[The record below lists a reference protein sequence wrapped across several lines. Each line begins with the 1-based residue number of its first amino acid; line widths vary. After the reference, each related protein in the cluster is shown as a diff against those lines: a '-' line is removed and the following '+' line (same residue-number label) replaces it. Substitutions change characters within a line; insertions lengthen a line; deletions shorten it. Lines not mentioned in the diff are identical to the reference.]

1 MCRSVFAARTLYYS
15 KGGLKM
21 SLNIMRKESLDRYL
35 GEDKLFVKSMNARDL
50 MAIGIGTVI
59 GTGIFILPGTI
70 AANSAGPG
78 VSLSFLFS
86 AIVCALAAMCYA
98 EFASALP
105 VAGSA
110 YSYGNV
116 VFGEFF
122 GWLLGWALVL
132 EYMLAVASVST
143 GWAAYF
149 NTLLEGAGIHLP
161 KALSG
166 PFDPAH
172 GTYVNIVAVVIV
184 LLITIMLAHGMQS
197 SIRINNIA
205 VFLKIAIILI
215 FIIVGFFF
223 IKPKNYHPFLPYHMK
238 GVIHGATIGFF
249 AYLGFDCVSSSAA
262 EVKNPKRNMP
272 LGIIGT
278 LAVATVLYTGVAV
291 VLTGMVKYTKLDVA
305 NPVAFALQMVNQ
317 DWLAEL
323 LSIGAL
329 IGMFT
334 MMVSM
339 IYSSSRLIYAI
350 GRDGLLPSFLGK
362 LDKKSHSPQIALWI
376 VAIIIAIMG
385 GLVSLDQLT
394 SLVNIGTLFA
404 FMLVSFGIIPL
415 RKRKDIGN
423 RGGFKV
429 PLYPVLPIIS
439 GLACLGMMTQ
449 LKMETYIGAAIW
461 FGIGIIIY
469 FTYGY
474 WHSKLAQNNN

>member
-1 MCRSVFAARTLYYS
+1 M
-15 KGGLKM
+15 G
-21 SLNIMRKESLDRYL
+21 LNIFRKESLDRYL
-35 GEDKLFVKSMNARDL
+35 GADKLFVKTMNARDL

-70 AANSAGPG
+70 AAKQAGPG
-78 VSLSFLFS
+78 VSLSFLLS
-86 AIVCALAAMCYA
+86 AIVCAFAAMCYA

-122 GWLLGWALVL
+122 GWLLGWALIL

-149 NTLLEGAGIHLP
+149 NSFIESFGLKIPH
-161 KALSG
+161 ALSG

-172 GTYVNIVAVVIV
+172 GTYINIVAVIIV
-184 LLITIMLAHGMQS
+184 LLITVMLAHGMQS
-197 SIRINNIA
+197 SVRVNNIA
-205 VFLKIAIILI
+205 VVIKVAIIII
-215 FIIVGFFF
+215 FIVAGLFF
-223 IKPKNYHPFLPYHMK
+223 IKPKNYHPFLPYHMS
-238 GVIHGATIGFF
+238 GVIHGATTGFF

-262 EVKNPKRNMP
+262 EVKNPKKNMP

-278 LAVATVLYTGVAV
+278 LGIVAVLYMGVAI

-305 NPVAFALQMVNQ
+305 NPVSYALQLVHQN
-317 DWLAEL
+317 WLAEL

-329 IGMFT
+329 VGMFT
-334 MMVSM
+334 MMVAM

-350 GRDGLLPSFLGK
+350 GRDGLLPAFLGK
-362 LDKKSHSPQIALWI
+362 LDKKSHSPQVALWV
-376 VAIIIAIMG
+376 VAVIIAAMG

-404 FMLVSFGIIPL
+404 FTLVSFGIIPL
-415 RKRKDIGN
+415 RRRKDIGN

-429 PLYPVLPIIS
+429 PLYPYIPILS
-439 GLACLGMMTQ
+439 GLLCLAMMTQ
-449 LKMETYIGAAIW
+449 LKLETYVGAGIW
-461 FGIGIIIY
+461 FLIGLIIY

-474 WHSKLAQNNN
+474 RHSKLNAQ

>member
-1 MCRSVFAARTLYYS
+1 M
-15 KGGLKM
+15 G
-21 SLNIMRKESLDRYL
+21 LNIFRKESLDRYL
-35 GEDKLFVKSMNARDL
+35 GADKLFVKTMNARDL

-70 AANSAGPG
+70 AAKQAGPG
-78 VSLSFLFS
+78 VSLSFLLS
-86 AIVCALAAMCYA
+86 AIVCAFAAMCYA

-122 GWLLGWALVL
+122 GWLLGWALIL

-149 NTLLEGAGIHLP
+149 NSFIESFGLKIPH
-161 KALSG
+161 ALSG

-172 GTYVNIVAVVIV
+172 GTYINIVAVVIV
-184 LLITIMLAHGMQS
+184 LLITVMLSRCLQS
-197 SIRINNIA
+197 SVRVNNIA
-205 VFLKIAIILI
+205 VVIKVAIILI
-215 FIIVGFFF
+215 FIIAGLFF
-223 IKPKNYHPFLPYHMK
+223 IKPKNYHPFLPYHMS

-278 LAVATVLYTGVAV
+278 LGIVTLLYMGVAV
-291 VLTGMVKYTKLDVA
+291 VLTGMVKYTRLDVA
-305 NPVAFALQMVNQ
+305 NPVSYALQLVHQ

-329 IGMFT
+329 VGMFT
-334 MMVSM
+334 MMVAM

-350 GRDGLLPSFLGK
+350 GRDGLLPAFLGK
-362 LDKKSHSPQIALWI
+362 LDKKSHSPQVALWI
-376 VAIIIAIMG
+376 VAVIIATMG

-404 FMLVSFGIIPL
+404 FTLVSFGIIPL
-415 RKRKDIGN
+415 RHRKDIGN

-429 PLYPVLPIIS
+429 PLYPVIPILS
-439 GLACLGMMTQ
+439 GLLCLAMMTQ
-449 LKMETYIGAAIW
+449 LQLETYIGAGIW
-461 FGIGIIIY
+461 FTLGIIIY

-474 WHSKLAQNNN
+474 WHSKLNDKQN

>member
-1 MCRSVFAARTLYYS
+1 M
-15 KGGLKM
+15 G
-21 SLNIMRKESLDRYL
+21 LNIFRKESLDRYL
-35 GEDKLFVKSMNARDL
+35 GADKLFVKTMNARDL

-70 AANSAGPG
+70 AAKQAGPG
-78 VSLSFLFS
+78 VSLSFLLS
-86 AIVCALAAMCYA
+86 AIVCAFAAMCYA
-98 EFASALP
+98 EFASSLP

-122 GWLLGWALVL
+122 GWLLGWALIL

-149 NTLLEGAGIHLP
+149 NSFIESFGLKIPH
-161 KALSG
+161 ALSG

-172 GTYVNIVAVVIV
+172 GTYINIVAVVIV
-184 LLITIMLAHGMQS
+184 LLITVMLSRGLQS
-197 SIRINNIA
+197 SVRVNNIA
-205 VFLKIAIILI
+205 VVIKVAIILI
-215 FIIVGFFF
+215 FIVAGLFF
-223 IKPKNYHPFLPYHMK
+223 IKPKNYHPFLPYHMS

-278 LAVATVLYTGVAV
+278 LGIVTLLYMGVAI
-291 VLTGMVKYTKLDVA
+291 VLTGMVKYTRLDVA
-305 NPVAFALQMVNQ
+305 NPVSYALQLVHQN
-317 DWLAEL
+317 WLAEL

-334 MMVSM
+334 MMVAM

-350 GRDGLLPSFLGK
+350 GRDGLLPAFLGK
-362 LDKKSHSPQIALWI
+362 LDKKSHSPQVALWI
-376 VAIIIAIMG
+376 VAVIIATMG

-404 FMLVSFGIIPL
+404 FTLVSFGIIPL
-415 RKRKDIGN
+415 RRRKDIGN

-429 PLYPVLPIIS
+429 PLYPFIPILS
-439 GLACLGMMTQ
+439 GLLCLAMMTQ
-449 LKMETYIGAAIW
+449 LQLETYIGAGIW
-461 FGIGIIIY
+461 FTLGIIIY

-474 WHSKLAQNNN
+474 WHSKLNDKQN

>member
-1 MCRSVFAARTLYYS
+1 M
-15 KGGLKM
+15 G
-21 SLNIMRKESLDRYL
+21 LNIFRKESLDRYL
-35 GEDKLFVKSMNARDL
+35 GADKLFVKTMNARDL

-70 AANSAGPG
+70 AAKQAGPG
-78 VSLSFLFS
+78 VSLSFLLS
-86 AIVCALAAMCYA
+86 AIVCAFAAMCYA

-149 NTLLEGAGIHLP
+149 NSFIESFGLKIPH
-161 KALSG
+161 ALSG
-166 PFDPAH
+166 LFDPAH
-172 GTYVNIVAVVIV
+172 GTYINIVAVVIV
-184 LLITIMLAHGMQS
+184 LLITVMLSRGLQS
-197 SIRINNIA
+197 SVRVNNIA
-205 VFLKIAIILI
+205 VVIKVAIILI
-215 FIIVGFFF
+215 FIVAGLFF
-223 IKPKNYHPFLPYHMK
+223 IKPKNYHPFLPYHMS

-278 LAVATVLYTGVAV
+278 LGIVTLLYMGVAI
-291 VLTGMVKYTKLDVA
+291 VLTGMVKYTRLDVA
-305 NPVAFALQMVNQ
+305 NPVSYALQLVHQN
-317 DWLAEL
+317 WLAEL

-334 MMVSM
+334 MMVAM

-350 GRDGLLPSFLGK
+350 GRDGLLPAFLGK
-362 LDKKSHSPQIALWI
+362 LDKKSHSPQVALWI
-376 VAIIIAIMG
+376 VAVIIATMG

-404 FMLVSFGIIPL
+404 FTLVSFGIIPL
-415 RKRKDIGN
+415 RRRKDIGN

-429 PLYPVLPIIS
+429 PLYPFIPILS
-439 GLACLGMMTQ
+439 GLLCLAMMTQ
-449 LKMETYIGAAIW
+449 LQLETYIGAGIW
-461 FGIGIIIY
+461 FTLGIIIY

-474 WHSKLAQNNN
+474 WHSKLNDKQN

>member
-1 MCRSVFAARTLYYS
+1 M
-15 KGGLKM
+15 G
-21 SLNIMRKESLDRYL
+21 LNIFRKESLDRYL
-35 GEDKLFVKSMNARDL
+35 GADKLFVKTMNARDL

-70 AANSAGPG
+70 AAKQAGPG
-78 VSLSFLFS
+78 VSLSFLLS
-86 AIVCALAAMCYA
+86 AIVCAFAAMCYA

-122 GWLLGWALVL
+122 GWLLGWALIL

-149 NTLLEGAGIHLP
+149 NSFIESFGLKIP
-161 KALSG
+161 YALSG

-172 GTYVNIVAVVIV
+172 GTYINIVAVVIV
-184 LLITIMLAHGMQS
+184 LLITVMLSRGLQS
-197 SIRINNIA
+197 SVRVNNIA
-205 VFLKIAIILI
+205 VVIKVAIILI
-215 FIIVGFFF
+215 FIVAGLFF
-223 IKPKNYHPFLPYHMK
+223 IKPKNYHPFLPYHMS

-278 LAVATVLYTGVAV
+278 LGIVTLLYMGVAV
-291 VLTGMVKYTKLDVA
+291 VLTGMVKYTRLDVA
-305 NPVAFALQMVNQ
+305 NPVSYALQLVHQ

-329 IGMFT
+329 VGMFT
-334 MMVSM
+334 MMVAM

-350 GRDGLLPSFLGK
+350 GRDGLLPAFLGK

-376 VAIIIAIMG
+376 VAVIIATMG

-404 FMLVSFGIIPL
+404 FTLVSFGIIPL
-415 RKRKDIGN
+415 RRRKDIGN

-429 PLYPVLPIIS
+429 PLYPVIPILS
-439 GLACLGMMTQ
+439 GLLCLAMMTQ
-449 LKMETYIGAAIW
+449 LQLETYIGAGIW
-461 FGIGIIIY
+461 SSLGIIIY

-474 WHSKLAQNNN
+474 WHSKLNDKQN

>member
-1 MCRSVFAARTLYYS
+1 M
-15 KGGLKM
+15 G
-21 SLNIMRKESLDRYL
+21 LNIFRKESLDRYL
-35 GEDKLFVKSMNARDL
+35 GADKLFVKTMNARDL

-70 AANSAGPG
+70 AAKQAGPG
-78 VSLSFLFS
+78 VSLSFLLS
-86 AIVCALAAMCYA
+86 AIVCAFAAMCYA

-149 NTLLEGAGIHLP
+149 NSFIESFGLKIPH
-161 KALSG
+161 ALSG
-166 PFDPAH
+166 PFDTAH
-172 GTYVNIVAVVIV
+172 GTYINIVAGCIF
-184 LLITIMLAHGMQS
+184 LLLTVMLSRGLQS
-197 SIRINNIA
+197 SVRVNNIA
-205 VFLKIAIILI
+205 VVIKVAIILI
-215 FIIVGFFF
+215 FIVAGLFF
-223 IKPKNYHPFLPYHMK
+223 IKPKNYHPFLPYHMS

-278 LAVATVLYTGVAV
+278 LGIVTLLYMGVAI
-291 VLTGMVKYTKLDVA
+291 VLTGMVKYTRLDVA
-305 NPVAFALQMVNQ
+305 NPVSYALQLVHQN
-317 DWLAEL
+317 WLAEL

-334 MMVSM
+334 MMVAM

-350 GRDGLLPSFLGK
+350 GRDGLLPAFLGK
-362 LDKKSHSPQIALWI
+362 LDKKSHSPQVALWI
-376 VAIIIAIMG
+376 VAVIIATMG

-404 FMLVSFGIIPL
+404 FTLVSFGIIPL
-415 RKRKDIGN
+415 RRRKDIGN

-429 PLYPVLPIIS
+429 PLYPFIPILS
-439 GLACLGMMTQ
+439 GLLCLAMMTQ
-449 LKMETYIGAAIW
+449 LQLETYIGAGIW
-461 FGIGIIIY
+461 FTLGIIIY

-474 WHSKLAQNNN
+474 WHSKLNDKQN

>member
-1 MCRSVFAARTLYYS
+1 M
-15 KGGLKM
+15 G
-21 SLNIMRKESLDRYL
+21 LNIFRKESLDRYL
-35 GEDKLFVKSMNARDL
+35 GADKLFVKTMNARDL

-70 AANSAGPG
+70 AAKQAGPG
-78 VSLSFLFS
+78 VSLSFLLS
-86 AIVCALAAMCYA
+86 AIVCAFAAMCYA
-98 EFASALP
+98 EFASALL

-122 GWLLGWALVL
+122 GWLLGWALIL

-149 NTLLEGAGIHLP
+149 NSFIESFGLKIPH
-161 KALSG
+161 ALSG

-172 GTYVNIVAVVIV
+172 GTYINIVAVVIV
-184 LLITIMLAHGMQS
+184 LLITVMLSRGLQS
-197 SIRINNIA
+197 SVRVNNIA
-205 VFLKIAIILI
+205 VVIKVAIILI
-215 FIIVGFFF
+215 FIITGLFF
-223 IKPKNYHPFLPYHMK
+223 IKPKNYHPFLPYHMS

-278 LAVATVLYTGVAV
+278 LGIVTLLYMGVAV
-291 VLTGMVKYTKLDVA
+291 VLTGMVKYTRLDVA
-305 NPVAFALQMVNQ
+305 NPVSYALQLVHQ

-329 IGMFT
+329 VGMFT
-334 MMVSM
+334 MMVAM

-350 GRDGLLPSFLGK
+350 GRDGLLPAFLGK
-362 LDKKSHSPQIALWI
+362 LDKKSHSPQVALWI
-376 VAIIIAIMG
+376 VAVIIATMG

-404 FMLVSFGIIPL
+404 FTLVSFGIIPL
-415 RKRKDIGN
+415 RHRKDIGN

-429 PLYPVLPIIS
+429 PLYPVIPILS
-439 GLACLGMMTQ
+439 GLLCLAMMTQ
-449 LKMETYIGAAIW
+449 LQLETYIGAGIW
-461 FGIGIIIY
+461 FTLGIIIY

-474 WHSKLAQNNN
+474 WHSKLNDKQN

>member
-1 MCRSVFAARTLYYS
+1 M
-15 KGGLKM
+15 G
-21 SLNIMRKESLDRYL
+21 LNIFRKESLDRYL
-35 GEDKLFVKSMNARDL
+35 GADKLFVKTMNARDL

-70 AANSAGPG
+70 AAKQAGPG
-78 VSLSFLFS
+78 VSLSFLLS
-86 AIVCALAAMCYA
+86 AIVCAFAAMCYA

-149 NTLLEGAGIHLP
+149 NSFIESFGLKIPH
-161 KALSG
+161 ALSG

-172 GTYVNIVAVVIV
+172 GTYINIVAVVIV
-184 LLITIMLAHGMQS
+184 LLITVMLSRGLQS
-197 SIRINNIA
+197 SVRVNNIA
-205 VFLKIAIILI
+205 VVIKVAIILI
-215 FIIVGFFF
+215 FIVAGLFF
-223 IKPKNYHPFLPYHMK
+223 IKPKNYHPFLPYHVS

-278 LAVATVLYTGVAV
+278 LGIVTLLYMGVAI
-291 VLTGMVKYTKLDVA
+291 VLTGMVKYTRLDVA
-305 NPVAFALQMVNQ
+305 NPVSYALQLVHQN
-317 DWLAEL
+317 WLAEL

-334 MMVSM
+334 MMVAM

-350 GRDGLLPSFLGK
+350 GRDGLLPAFLGK
-362 LDKKSHSPQIALWI
+362 LDKKSHSPQVALWI
-376 VAIIIAIMG
+376 VAVIIATMG

-404 FMLVSFGIIPL
+404 FTLVSFGIIPL
-415 RKRKDIGN
+415 RRRKDIGN

-429 PLYPVLPIIS
+429 PLYPFIPILS
-439 GLACLGMMTQ
+439 GLLCLAMMTQ
-449 LKMETYIGAAIW
+449 LQLETYIGAGIW
-461 FGIGIIIY
+461 FTLGIIIY

-474 WHSKLAQNNN
+474 WHSKLNDKQN

>member
-1 MCRSVFAARTLYYS
+1 M
-15 KGGLKM
+15 G
-21 SLNIMRKESLDRYL
+21 LNIFRKESLDRYL
-35 GEDKLFVKSMNARDL
+35 GADKLFVKTMNARDL

-70 AANSAGPG
+70 AAKQAGPG
-78 VSLSFLFS
+78 VSLSFLLS
-86 AIVCALAAMCYA
+86 AIVCAFAAMCYA

-149 NTLLEGAGIHLP
+149 NSFIESFGLKIPH
-161 KALSG
+161 ALSG

-172 GTYVNIVAVVIV
+172 GTYINIVAVVIV
-184 LLITIMLAHGMQS
+184 LLITVMLSRGLQS
-197 SIRINNIA
+197 SVRVNNIA
-205 VFLKIAIILI
+205 VVIKVAIILI
-215 FIIVGFFF
+215 FIVAGLFF
-223 IKPKNYHPFLPYHMK
+223 IKPKNYHPFLPYHMS

-278 LAVATVLYTGVAV
+278 LGIVTLLYMGVAI
-291 VLTGMVKYTKLDVA
+291 VLTGMVKYTRLDVA
-305 NPVAFALQMVNQ
+305 NPVSYALQLVHQ

-329 IGMFT
+329 VGMFT
-334 MMVSM
+334 MMVAM

-350 GRDGLLPSFLGK
+350 GRDGLLPAFLGK

-376 VAIIIAIMG
+376 VAVIIATMG

-404 FMLVSFGIIPL
+404 FTLVSFGIIPL
-415 RKRKDIGN
+415 RRRKDIGN

-429 PLYPVLPIIS
+429 PLYPVIPILS
-439 GLACLGMMTQ
+439 GLLCLAMMTQ
-449 LKMETYIGAAIW
+449 LQLETYIGAGIW
-461 FGIGIIIY
+461 FTLGIIIY

-474 WHSKLAQNNN
+474 WHSKLNDKQN

>member
-1 MCRSVFAARTLYYS
+1 M
-15 KGGLKM
+15 G
-21 SLNIMRKESLDRYL
+21 LNIFRKESLDRYL
-35 GEDKLFVKSMNARDL
+35 GADKLFVKTMNARDL

-70 AANSAGPG
+70 AAKQAGPG
-78 VSLSFLFS
+78 VSLSFLLS
-86 AIVCALAAMCYA
+86 AIVCAFAAMCYA

-122 GWLLGWALVL
+122 GWLLGWALIL

-149 NTLLEGAGIHLP
+149 NSFIESFGLKIPH
-161 KALSG
+161 ALSG

-172 GTYVNIVAVVIV
+172 GTYINIVAVVIV
-184 LLITIMLAHGMQS
+184 LLITVMLSRGLQS
-197 SIRINNIA
+197 SVRVNNIA
-205 VFLKIAIILI
+205 VVIKVAIILI
-215 FIIVGFFF
+215 FIIAGLFF
-223 IKPKNYHPFLPYHMK
+223 IKPKNYHPFLPYHMS

-278 LAVATVLYTGVAV
+278 LGIVTLLYMGVAV
-291 VLTGMVKYTKLDVA
+291 VLTGMVKYTRLDVA
-305 NPVAFALQMVNQ
+305 NPVSYALQLVHQ

-329 IGMFT
+329 VGMFT
-334 MMVSM
+334 MMVAM

-350 GRDGLLPSFLGK
+350 GRDGLLPAFLGK
-362 LDKKSHSPQIALWI
+362 LDKKSHSPQVALWI
-376 VAIIIAIMG
+376 VAVIIATMG

-404 FMLVSFGIIPL
+404 FTLVSFGIIPL
-415 RKRKDIGN
+415 HHRKDIGN

-429 PLYPVLPIIS
+429 PLYPVIPILS
-439 GLACLGMMTQ
+439 GLLCLAMMTQ
-449 LKMETYIGAAIW
+449 LQLETYIGAGIW
-461 FGIGIIIY
+461 FTLGIIIY

-474 WHSKLAQNNN
+474 WHSKLNDKQN

>member
-1 MCRSVFAARTLYYS
+1 M
-15 KGGLKM
+15 G
-21 SLNIMRKESLDRYL
+21 LNIFRKESLDRYL
-35 GEDKLFVKSMNARDL
+35 GADKLFVKTMNARDL

-70 AANSAGPG
+70 AAKQAGPG
-78 VSLSFLFS
+78 VSLSFLLS
-86 AIVCALAAMCYA
+86 AIVCAFAAMCYA

-122 GWLLGWALVL
+122 GWLLGWALIL

-149 NTLLEGAGIHLP
+149 NSFIESFGLKILH
-161 KALSG
+161 ALSG

-172 GTYVNIVAVVIV
+172 GTYINIVAVVIV
-184 LLITIMLAHGMQS
+184 LLITVMLSRGLQS
-197 SIRINNIA
+197 SVRVNNIA
-205 VFLKIAIILI
+205 VVIKVAIILI
-215 FIIVGFFF
+215 FIVAGLFF
-223 IKPKNYHPFLPYHMK
+223 IKPKNYHPFLPYHMS

-278 LAVATVLYTGVAV
+278 LGIVTLLYMGVAI
-291 VLTGMVKYTKLDVA
+291 VLTGMVKYTRLDVA
-305 NPVAFALQMVNQ
+305 NPVSYALQLVHQN
-317 DWLAEL
+317 WLAEL

-334 MMVSM
+334 MMVAM

-350 GRDGLLPSFLGK
+350 GRDGLLPAFLGK
-362 LDKKSHSPQIALWI
+362 LDKKSHSPQVALWI
-376 VAIIIAIMG
+376 VAVIIATMG

-404 FMLVSFGIIPL
+404 FTLVSFGIIPL
-415 RKRKDIGN
+415 RRRKDIGN

-429 PLYPVLPIIS
+429 PLYPFIPILS
-439 GLACLGMMTQ
+439 GLLCLAMMTQ
-449 LKMETYIGAAIW
+449 LQLETYIGAGIW
-461 FGIGIIIY
+461 FTLGIIIY

-474 WHSKLAQNNN
+474 WHSKLNDKQN

>member
-1 MCRSVFAARTLYYS
+1 M
-15 KGGLKM
+15 G
-21 SLNIMRKESLDRYL
+21 LNIFRKESLDRYL
-35 GEDKLFVKSMNARDL
+35 GADKLFVKTMNARDL

-70 AANSAGPG
+70 AAKQAGPG
-78 VSLSFLFS
+78 VSLSFLLS
-86 AIVCALAAMCYA
+86 AIVCAFAAMCYA

-122 GWLLGWALVL
+122 GWLLGWALIL

-149 NTLLEGAGIHLP
+149 NSFIESFGLKIPH
-161 KALSG
+161 ALSG

-172 GTYVNIVAVVIV
+172 GTYINIVAVVIV
-184 LLITIMLAHGMQS
+184 LLITVMLSRGLQS
-197 SIRINNIA
+197 SVRVNNIA
-205 VFLKIAIILI
+205 VVIKVAIILI
-215 FIIVGFFF
+215 FIVAGLFF
-223 IKPKNYHPFLPYHMK
+223 IKPKNYHPFLPYHMS

-278 LAVATVLYTGVAV
+278 LGIVTLLYMGVAI
-291 VLTGMVKYTKLDVA
+291 VLTGMVKYTRLDVA
-305 NPVAFALQMVNQ
+305 NPVSYALQLVHQN
-317 DWLAEL
+317 WLAEL

-334 MMVSM
+334 MMVAM

-350 GRDGLLPSFLGK
+350 GRDGLLPAFLGK
-362 LDKKSHSPQIALWI
+362 LDKKSHSPQVALWI
-376 VAIIIAIMG
+376 VAVIIATMG

-404 FMLVSFGIIPL
+404 FTLVSFGIIPL
-415 RKRKDIGN
+415 RRRKDIGN

-429 PLYPVLPIIS
+429 PLYPFIPILS
-439 GLACLGMMTQ
+439 GLLCLAMMTQ
-449 LKMETYIGAAIW
+449 LQLETYIGAGIW
-461 FGIGIIIY
+461 FTLGIIIY

-474 WHSKLAQNNN
+474 WHSKLNDKQN

>member
-1 MCRSVFAARTLYYS
+1 M
-15 KGGLKM
+15 G
-21 SLNIMRKESLDRYL
+21 LNIFRKESLDRYL
-35 GEDKLFVKSMNARDL
+35 GADKLFVKTMNARDL

-70 AANSAGPG
+70 AAKHAGPG
-78 VSLSFLFS
+78 VSLSFLLS
-86 AIVCALAAMCYA
+86 AIVCAFAAMCYA

-149 NTLLEGAGIHLP
+149 NSFIESFGLKIPH
-161 KALSG
+161 ALSG

-172 GTYVNIVAVVIV
+172 GTYINIVAVVIV
-184 LLITIMLAHGMQS
+184 LLITVMLSRGLQS
-197 SIRINNIA
+197 SVRVNNIA
-205 VFLKIAIILI
+205 VVIKVAIILI
-215 FIIVGFFF
+215 FIVAGLFF
-223 IKPKNYHPFLPYHMK
+223 IKPKNYHPFLPYHMS

-278 LAVATVLYTGVAV
+278 LGIVTLLYMGVAI
-291 VLTGMVKYTKLDVA
+291 VLTGMVKYTRLDVA
-305 NPVAFALQMVNQ
+305 NPVSYALQLVHQN
-317 DWLAEL
+317 WLAEL

-334 MMVSM
+334 MMVAM

-350 GRDGLLPSFLGK
+350 GRDGLLPAFLGK
-362 LDKKSHSPQIALWI
+362 LDKKSHSPQVALWI
-376 VAIIIAIMG
+376 VAVIIATMG

-404 FMLVSFGIIPL
+404 FTLVSFGIIPL
-415 RKRKDIGN
+415 RRRKDIGN

-429 PLYPVLPIIS
+429 PLYPFIPILS
-439 GLACLGMMTQ
+439 GLLCLAMMTQ
-449 LKMETYIGAAIW
+449 LQLETYIGAGIW
-461 FGIGIIIY
+461 FTLGIIIY

-474 WHSKLAQNNN
+474 WHSKLNDKQN

>member
-1 MCRSVFAARTLYYS
+1 M
-15 KGGLKM
+15 G
-21 SLNIMRKESLDRYL
+21 LNIFRKESLDRYL
-35 GEDKLFVKSMNARDL
+35 GADKLFVKTMNARDL

-70 AANSAGPG
+70 AAKQAGPG
-78 VSLSFLFS
+78 VSLSFLLS
-86 AIVCALAAMCYA
+86 AIVCAFAAMCYA

-149 NTLLEGAGIHLP
+149 NSFIESFGLKIPH
-161 KALSG
+161 ALSG

-172 GTYVNIVAVVIV
+172 GTYINIVAVVIV
-184 LLITIMLAHGMQS
+184 LLITVMLSRGLQS
-197 SIRINNIA
+197 SVRVNNIA
-205 VFLKIAIILI
+205 VVIKVAIILI
-215 FIIVGFFF
+215 FIVAGLFF
-223 IKPKNYHPFLPYHMK
+223 IKPKNYHPFLPYHMS

-278 LAVATVLYTGVAV
+278 LGIVTLLYMGVAI
-291 VLTGMVKYTKLDVA
+291 VLTGMVKYTRLDVA
-305 NPVAFALQMVNQ
+305 NPVSYALQLVHQN
-317 DWLAEL
+317 WLAEL

-334 MMVSM
+334 MMVAM

-350 GRDGLLPSFLGK
+350 GRDGLLPAFLGK
-362 LDKKSHSPQIALWI
+362 LDKKSHSPQVALWI
-376 VAIIIAIMG
+376 VAVIIATMG

-394 SLVNIGTLFA
+394 SIVNIGTLFA
-404 FMLVSFGIIPL
+404 FTLVSFGIIPL
-415 RKRKDIGN
+415 RRRKDIGN

-429 PLYPVLPIIS
+429 PLYPFIPILS
-439 GLACLGMMTQ
+439 GLLCLAMMTQ
-449 LKMETYIGAAIW
+449 LQLETYIGAGIW
-461 FGIGIIIY
+461 FTLGIIIY

-474 WHSKLAQNNN
+474 WHSKLNDKQN

>member
-1 MCRSVFAARTLYYS
+1 M
-15 KGGLKM
+15 G
-21 SLNIMRKESLDRYL
+21 LNIFRKESLDRYL
-35 GEDKLFVKSMNARDL
+35 GADKLFVKTMNARDL

-70 AANSAGPG
+70 AAKQAGPG
-78 VSLSFLFS
+78 VSLSFLLS
-86 AIVCALAAMCYA
+86 AIVCAFAAMCYA
-98 EFASALP
+98 EFASALS

-149 NTLLEGAGIHLP
+149 NSFIESFGLKIPH
-161 KALSG
+161 ALSG

-172 GTYVNIVAVVIV
+172 VTYINIVAVVIV
-184 LLITIMLAHGMQS
+184 LLITVMLSRGLQS
-197 SIRINNIA
+197 SVRVNNIA
-205 VFLKIAIILI
+205 VVIKVAFILI
-215 FIIVGFFF
+215 FIVAGLFF
-223 IKPKNYHPFLPYHMK
+223 IKPKNYHPFLPYHMS

-278 LAVATVLYTGVAV
+278 LGIVTLLYMGVAI
-291 VLTGMVKYTKLDVA
+291 VLTGMVKYTRLDVA
-305 NPVAFALQMVNQ
+305 NPVSYALQLVHQN
-317 DWLAEL
+317 WLAEL

-334 MMVSM
+334 MMVAM

-350 GRDGLLPSFLGK
+350 GRDGLLPAFLGK
-362 LDKKSHSPQIALWI
+362 LDKKSHSPQVALWI
-376 VAIIIAIMG
+376 VAVIIATMG

-404 FMLVSFGIIPL
+404 FTLVSFGIIPL
-415 RKRKDIGN
+415 RRRKDIGN

-429 PLYPVLPIIS
+429 PLYPFIPILS
-439 GLACLGMMTQ
+439 GLLCLAMMTQ
-449 LKMETYIGAAIW
+449 LQLETYIGAGIW
-461 FGIGIIIY
+461 FTLGIIIY

-474 WHSKLAQNNN
+474 WHSKLNDKQN

>member
-1 MCRSVFAARTLYYS
+1 M
-15 KGGLKM
+15 G
-21 SLNIMRKESLDRYL
+21 LNIFRKESLDRYL
-35 GEDKLFVKSMNARDL
+35 GADKLFVKTMNARDL

-70 AANSAGPG
+70 AAKQAGPG
-78 VSLSFLFS
+78 VSLSFLLS
-86 AIVCALAAMCYA
+86 AIVCAFAAMCYA

-149 NTLLEGAGIHLP
+149 NSFIESFGLKIPH
-161 KALSG
+161 ALSG

-172 GTYVNIVAVVIV
+172 GTYINIVAVVIV
-184 LLITIMLAHGMQS
+184 LLITVMLSRGLQS
-197 SIRINNIA
+197 SVRVNNIA
-205 VFLKIAIILI
+205 VVIKVAIILI
-215 FIIVGFFF
+215 FIVAGLFF
-223 IKPKNYHPFLPYHMK
+223 IKPKNYHPFLPYHMS
-238 GVIHGATIGFF
+238 GVFHGATIGFF

-278 LAVATVLYTGVAV
+278 LGIVTLLYMGVAI
-291 VLTGMVKYTKLDVA
+291 VLTGMVKYTRLDVA
-305 NPVAFALQMVNQ
+305 NPVSYALQLVHQN
-317 DWLAEL
+317 WLAEL

-334 MMVSM
+334 MMVAM

-350 GRDGLLPSFLGK
+350 GRDGLLPAFLGK
-362 LDKKSHSPQIALWI
+362 LDKKSHSPQVALWI
-376 VAIIIAIMG
+376 VAVIIATMG

-404 FMLVSFGIIPL
+404 FTLVSFGIIPL
-415 RKRKDIGN
+415 RRRKDIGN

-429 PLYPVLPIIS
+429 PLYPFIPILS
-439 GLACLGMMTQ
+439 GLLCLAMMTQ
-449 LKMETYIGAAIW
+449 LQLETYIGAGIW
-461 FGIGIIIY
+461 FTLGIIIY

-474 WHSKLAQNNN
+474 WHSKLNDKQN

>member
-1 MCRSVFAARTLYYS
+1 M
-15 KGGLKM
+15 G
-21 SLNIMRKESLDRYL
+21 LNIFRKESLDRYL
-35 GEDKLFVKSMNARDL
+35 GADKLFVKTMNARDL
-50 MAIGIGTVI
+50 IAIGIGTVI

-70 AANSAGPG
+70 AAKQAGPG
-78 VSLSFLFS
+78 VSLSFLLS
-86 AIVCALAAMCYA
+86 AIVCAFAAMCYA

-149 NTLLEGAGIHLP
+149 NSFIESFGLKIPH
-161 KALSG
+161 ALSG

-172 GTYVNIVAVVIV
+172 GTYINIVAVVIV
-184 LLITIMLAHGMQS
+184 LLITVMLSRGLQS
-197 SIRINNIA
+197 SVRVNNIA
-205 VFLKIAIILI
+205 VVIKVAIILI
-215 FIIVGFFF
+215 FIVAGLFF
-223 IKPKNYHPFLPYHMK
+223 IKPKNYHPFLPYHMS

-278 LAVATVLYTGVAV
+278 LGIVTLLYMGVAI
-291 VLTGMVKYTKLDVA
+291 VLTGMVKYTRLDVA
-305 NPVAFALQMVNQ
+305 NPVSYALQLVHQN
-317 DWLAEL
+317 WLAEL

-334 MMVSM
+334 MMVAM

-350 GRDGLLPSFLGK
+350 GRDGLLPAFLGK
-362 LDKKSHSPQIALWI
+362 LDKKSHSPQVALWI
-376 VAIIIAIMG
+376 VAVIIATMG

-404 FMLVSFGIIPL
+404 FTLVSFGIIPL
-415 RKRKDIGN
+415 RRRKDIGN

-429 PLYPVLPIIS
+429 PLYPFIPILS
-439 GLACLGMMTQ
+439 GLLCLAMMTQ
-449 LKMETYIGAAIW
+449 LQLETYIGAGIW
-461 FGIGIIIY
+461 FTLGIIIY

-474 WHSKLAQNNN
+474 WHSKLNDKQN

>member
-1 MCRSVFAARTLYYS
+1 M
-15 KGGLKM
+15 G
-21 SLNIMRKESLDRYL
+21 LNIFRKESLDRYL
-35 GEDKLFVKSMNARDL
+35 GADKLFVKTMNARDL

-70 AANSAGPG
+70 AAKQAGPG
-78 VSLSFLFS
+78 VSLSFLLS
-86 AIVCALAAMCYA
+86 AIVCAFAAMCYA

-149 NTLLEGAGIHLP
+149 NSFIESFGLKIPH
-161 KALSG
+161 ALSG

-172 GTYVNIVAVVIV
+172 GTYINIVAVVIV
-184 LLITIMLAHGMQS
+184 LLITVMLSRGLQS
-197 SIRINNIA
+197 SVRVNNIA
-205 VFLKIAIILI
+205 VVIKVAIILI
-215 FIIVGFFF
+215 FIVAGLFF
-223 IKPKNYHPFLPYHMK
+223 IKPKNYHPFFPYHII

-278 LAVATVLYTGVAV
+278 LGIVTLLYMGVAI
-291 VLTGMVKYTKLDVA
+291 VLTGMVKYTRLDVA
-305 NPVAFALQMVNQ
+305 NPVSYALQLVHQN
-317 DWLAEL
+317 WLAEL

-334 MMVSM
+334 MMVAM

-350 GRDGLLPSFLGK
+350 GRDGLLPAFLGK
-362 LDKKSHSPQIALWI
+362 LDKKSHSPQVALWI
-376 VAIIIAIMG
+376 VAVIIATMG

-404 FMLVSFGIIPL
+404 FTLVSFGIIPL
-415 RKRKDIGN
+415 RRRKDIGN

-429 PLYPVLPIIS
+429 PLYPFIPILS
-439 GLACLGMMTQ
+439 GLLCLAMMTQ
-449 LKMETYIGAAIW
+449 LQLETYIGAGIW
-461 FGIGIIIY
+461 FTLGIIIY

-474 WHSKLAQNNN
+474 WHSKLNDKQN